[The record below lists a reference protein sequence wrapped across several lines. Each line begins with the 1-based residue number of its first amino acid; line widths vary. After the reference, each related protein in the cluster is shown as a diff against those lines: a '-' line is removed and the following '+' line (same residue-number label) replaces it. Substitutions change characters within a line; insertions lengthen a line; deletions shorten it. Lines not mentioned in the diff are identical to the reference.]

1 MTQSSFASEVKGLI
15 QELVQ
20 IFLSAP
26 NPNDEKQALLEITPK
41 IAEFSDSNTWRY
53 KYQAYGATSG
63 FLSGATG
70 GPWGIG
76 MTIADL
82 FALRR
87 FLLRGVVGIGLL
99 ENKKVDLKIDLPA
112 ITMLWSGKMS
122 IINATEYA
130 GTKVA
135 VKIGQ
140 KAGVKS
146 MTIVVEAGSKILAK
160 AAGKVAV
167 KFGNKSL
174 AKTLPLVVSPLVT
187 KAASKL
193 TAKQLFSWIPVIGGA
208 VSGAVNIWIIRDFL
222 KNAQDYYKNE
232 DFFIDKDLV
241 DAFSND
247 GVIEDEG

>member
-1 MTQSSFASEVKGLI
+1 MTQSSFTSGVRDLI

-26 NPNDEKQALLEITPK
+26 NPNDEKKALLEITPK
-41 IAEFSDSNTWRY
+41 IAEFSDSDSWRY
-53 KYQAYGATSG
+53 KYQALGAASG

-76 MTIADL
+76 LTIADL
-82 FALRR
+82 IALRR

-99 ENKKVDLKIDLPA
+99 EKKKVDLKIDLPA
-112 ITMLWSGKMS
+112 ITMLWAGKMS
-122 IINATEYA
+122 IINATEYT

-146 MTIVVEAGSKILAK
+146 MIIVVEAGSKILAK

-174 AKTLPLVVSPLVT
+174 AKTLPLIVSPLVT

-208 VSGAVNIWIIRDFL
+208 VSGSVNIWIIRDFL
-222 KNAQDYYKNE
+222 KNAQDYYRNE
-232 DFFIDKDLV
+232 DFLIDKDLV
-241 DAFSND
+241 DAFSMD
-247 GVIEDEG
+247 EVIEDER